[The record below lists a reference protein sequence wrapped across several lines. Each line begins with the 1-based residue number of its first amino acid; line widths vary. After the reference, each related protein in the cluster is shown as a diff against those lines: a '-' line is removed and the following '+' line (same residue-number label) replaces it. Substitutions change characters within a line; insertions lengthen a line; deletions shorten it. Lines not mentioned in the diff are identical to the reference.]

1 MPILG
6 VVASGISGHLVTGAF
21 ESIATVT
28 TTGSNPITF
37 SSIPQ
42 TYKSLQIRYTARS
55 SRSGYYSD
63 DTFALQ
69 VNGYSGNDQYMWH
82 YIIGY
87 AGYSSIGTGR
97 GYSGSNTDRI
107 SLQELPAARL
117 SDNNIYST
125 GIVDV
130 VDYSSSTKN
139 KTIKQIS
146 GGDSNSA
153 NEGSITLGSGF
164 FVVNTNAITSISFLG
179 NASII
184 GTFALYGIKG

>member
-28 TTGSNPITF
+28 TGGSNPITF

-55 SRSGYYSD
+55 NRSTYYSD
-63 DTFALQ
+63 DGFALQ
-69 VNGYSGNDQYMWH
+69 VNGISGNDQYQWH
-82 YIIGY
+82 NIQGY
-87 AGYSSIGTGR
+87 AGYSSVNTNR
-97 GYSGSNTDRI
+97 GYSGSNTNKI
-107 SLQELPAARL
+107 QLQELPATLL
-117 SDNNIYST
+117 SSNIYST
-125 GIVDV
+125 GIVDI
-130 VDYSSSTKN
+130 VDYSSSTKY

-146 GGDSNSA
+146 GGDSNSS
-153 NEGSITLGSGF
+153 NEGSIVLGSGF
-164 FVVNTNAITSISFLG
+164 AFVNTNAITSISFLAT
-179 NASII
+179 ASII